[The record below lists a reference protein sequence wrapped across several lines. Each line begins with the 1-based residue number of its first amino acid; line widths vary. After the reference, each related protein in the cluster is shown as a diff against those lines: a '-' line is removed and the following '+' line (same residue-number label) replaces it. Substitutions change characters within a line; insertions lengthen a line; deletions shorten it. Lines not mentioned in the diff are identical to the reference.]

1 MGKQDRG
8 SKKTQLQKI
17 RGNQLWHNL
26 GKVAG
31 WIEGRTWESWLYI
44 GSFRVTTKERIEQSR
59 GLLDLVIVLGF
70 AKQSGNRHPKDAVI
84 PNYF

>member
-1 MGKQDRG
+1 
-8 SKKTQLQKI
+8 
-17 RGNQLWHNL
+17 
-26 GKVAG
+26 
-31 WIEGRTWESWLYI
+31 LYI

>member
-1 MGKQDRG
+1 
-8 SKKTQLQKI
+8 
-17 RGNQLWHNL
+17 L

-31 WIEGRTWESWLYI
+31 VAWVPNVGKWLYT